1 MNMQQHAISAILAAL
16 AVFAPLAHSQTPSTP
31 QPHAFYVVEIQVTD
45 PEGIKP
51 YIAQVESTFKPFSG
65 RFVVRGGRVTPLEG
79 EAPKGRLVMIE
90 FDSLE
95 QAQAWYDSPAYQSIV
110 PIRHRSAK
118 SRAMILETTPPR

>member
-1 MNMQQHAISAILAAL
+1 
-16 AVFAPLAHSQTPSTP
+16 
-31 QPHAFYVVEIQVTD
+31 
-45 PEGIKP
+45 
-51 YIAQVESTFKPFSG
+51 
-65 RFVVRGGRVTPLEG
+65 
-79 EAPKGRLVMIE
+79 VMIE